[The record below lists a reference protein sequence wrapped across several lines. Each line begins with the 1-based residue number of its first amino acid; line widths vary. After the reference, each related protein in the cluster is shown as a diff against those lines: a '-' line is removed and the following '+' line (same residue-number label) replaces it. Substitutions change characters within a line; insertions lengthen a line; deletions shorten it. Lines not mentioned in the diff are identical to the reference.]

1 MSFNANKRQGRDS
14 GVDKTYKR
22 DTILAIIVMAVIFI
36 SPVIITLTTD
46 FSSNQSDIYESLM
59 DEYADLLATSS
70 NATASDASE
79 ADGDVT
85 ESAAA
90 DEENTSADE
99 ADEAEAD
106 GADESSAEE
115 TEAE

>member
-14 GVDKTYKR
+14 GGDKTYKR
-22 DTILAIIVMAVIFI
+22 DTVLAIIVMAVLFI

-70 NATASDASE
+70 NATASDAVE
-79 ADGDVT
+79 AEDDVT

-90 DEENTSADE
+90 DEENTAE
-99 ADEAEAD
+99 ADETD
-106 GADESSAEE
+106 GAEE
-115 TEAE
+115 TESTDAEESEAE